1 MKKYIFLVLLIIIS
15 ISSTTFFYVF
25 FQEKIQL
32 IDTKRREVCSTN
44 KLKEYS
50 NYNIYSY
57 CLDDIFLLTNKA
69 KYNITDYLNKH
80 GFENILD
87 LFEVY
92 SIAYD
97 GGSKIYKL
105 STPANAKEESV
116 LIIDCNSKQ
125 FHNNNIYIIPEDN
138 DIGIKICQQDS
149 N

>member
-1 MKKYIFLVLLIIIS
+1 MKKYIFLILLIIIIIFS
-15 ISSTTFFYVF
+15 FMSCYIF
-25 FQEKIQL
+25 FQEKIQF
-32 IDTKRREVCSTN
+32 IDTKSEKVCSTSN
-44 KLKEYS
+44 LKEYS
-50 NYNIYSY
+50 DYNVYSY

-69 KYNITDYLNKH
+69 KYNITDYLNKY

-92 SIAYD
+92 TVAYD
-97 GGSKIYKL
+97 GGSTIYKL